1 MFRVSWLDIWW
12 CHDIWISEKLNS
24 DYLKNKKSFG
34 SEKQKA
40 FFLVSKVLAFR
51 DTKQTSKNVVDS
63 TLEVYLGFFNNESY
77 YESFKNANVTK
88 TVTIMILFS
97 DYFQLLG
104 LSKVSF
110 GLLTSVQPQLS
121 YVYHCR
127 KFYIYCWS
135 FFSFYEIMNMVYIL

>member
-1 MFRVSWLDIWW
+1 MIFEYL
-12 CHDIWISEKLNS
+12 KNS

-63 TLEVYLGFFNNESY
+63 TLKVYLGFFNNESY

-127 KFYIYCWS
+127 KFYIYC
-135 FFSFYEIMNMVYIL
+135 

>member
-63 TLEVYLGFFNNESY
+63 TLKVYLGFFNNESY

-121 YVYHCR
+121 YVHHCR